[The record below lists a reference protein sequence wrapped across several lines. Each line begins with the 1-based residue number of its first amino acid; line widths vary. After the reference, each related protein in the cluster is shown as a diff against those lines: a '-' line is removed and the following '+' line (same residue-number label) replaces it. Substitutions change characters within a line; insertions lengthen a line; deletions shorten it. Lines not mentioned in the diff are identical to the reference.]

1 MGKRMVRDEMRW
13 GGKGRNDRAQNCYL
27 ETGGKK
33 KRWGV
38 HVPVFLP
45 VLGRGRWIRGCDRTS
60 RWCRCDRTLGI
71 ELNRAE
77 GSMGEDKAVQGAK
90 DD

>member
-1 MGKRMVRDEMRW
+1 MGREEKKQPGSELLSRDGW
-13 GGKGRNDRAQNCYL
+13 
-27 ETGGKK
+27 KK
-33 KRWGV
+33 KKMGGV